1 MTFGPV
7 FGMWLAMTA
16 VMMAPVVYPWLRALR
31 RITADDRI
39 TAYSGSRAGLPARP
53 EAVHPFARV
62 LRSAAAKRFARALRS
77 SATVI
82 PFAIGYALTWAG
94 FSALAASVQLILS
107 AMALPVPFAMDAP
120 VLSAAALGLAGTFQ
134 LTRLKEACLSHC
146 RSPAGFLLT
155 RWRPGTAAAA
165 RLGLEHGL
173 YCVGCCWALMALALA
188 VGMIDL
194 LWMGLLMAVMVAET
208 TLPFGARLTR
218 PVGVALLAAGAAL
231 LVVSQ
236 VVN

>member
-1 MTFGPV
+1 MSFWPV
-7 FGMWLAMTA
+7 FAMWLAMTA
-16 VMMAPVVYPWLRALR
+16 VMMAPVAYPWLRALW
-31 RITADDRI
+31 RIVPA
-39 TAYSGSRAGLPARP
+39 SRHS
-53 EAVHPFARV
+53 VIPFVGGYMIAWTGF
-62 LRSAAAKRFARALRS
+62 SAAA
-77 SATVI
+77 
-82 PFAIGYALTWAG
+82 AG
-94 FSALAASVQLILS
+94 VQQTLS
-107 AMALPVPFAMDAP
+107 TLNLPVPFAMDAP

-134 LTRLKEACLSHC
+134 FTKLKEACLSHC

-155 RWRPGTAAAA
+155 RWRPGAAAST

-173 YCVGCCWALMALALA
+173 FCVGCCWALMALALA
-188 VGMIDL
+188 VGMIGL

-218 PVGVALLAAGAAL
+218 PLGIALLAAGAAV